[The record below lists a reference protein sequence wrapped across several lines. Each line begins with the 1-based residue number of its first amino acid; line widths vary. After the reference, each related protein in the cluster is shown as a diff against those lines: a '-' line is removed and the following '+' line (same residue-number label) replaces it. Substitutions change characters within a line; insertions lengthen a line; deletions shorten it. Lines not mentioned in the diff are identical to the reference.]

1 MNGEYFQSVLLNK
14 ISAEILNRKPVV
26 CIILNQEILKY
37 IDEKVSFEIVISTSL
52 LCMPSDYFCATL
64 SKPKKVMCLTSRL
77 IGP

>member
-1 MNGEYFQSVLLNK
+1 MNDEYFQSVLLNK
-14 ISAEILNRKPVV
+14 ISAEILYRS
-26 CIILNQEILKY
+26 IISNQEILKY

>member
-1 MNGEYFQSVLLNK
+1 MNDAYIQSVLLNK
-14 ISAEILNRKPVV
+14 ISSEILYRS
-26 CIILNQEILKY
+26 IITNQEILKY

>member
-1 MNGEYFQSVLLNK
+1 MNDEYFQSVFLSK
-14 ISAEILNRKPVV
+14 ISAEILYRS
-26 CIILNQEILKY
+26 IISNQEILKY

>member
-14 ISAEILNRKPVV
+14 ISAEILYRS
-26 CIILNQEILKY
+26 IISNQEILKY

-64 SKPKKVMCLTSRL
+64 SKPKKVTCLTSRL

>member
-14 ISAEILNRKPVV
+14 ISAEILYRS
-26 CIILNQEILKY
+26 IISNQEILKY